1 MIPNLIGEPFESFD
15 QNLISQKE
23 NTLIYVGRLDNDKN
37 VAEILDIINQVDLN
51 NFQLKIIGDGPS
63 KNDLENKL
71 NSIENL
77 KNKVQF
83 LGSKT
88 IPEIYNELEKS
99 KIFLFTSKTECL
111 PTVLIEA
118 TLMSNALISY
128 NCKYGPSDI
137 IDESNGFLIPMSDK
151 NQFKEKLQFLINQPE
166 ELNKILFSSN
176 DNSYKWRKKEILEQ
190 WDLIF
195 NAK

>member
-1 MIPNLIGEPFESFD
+1 M
-15 QNLISQKE
+15 
-23 NTLIYVGRLDNDKN
+23 
-37 VAEILDIINQVDLN
+37 
-51 NFQLKIIGDGPS
+51 KIIGDGPS

-71 NSIENL
+71 NSIEKL

-88 IPEIYNELEKS
+88 IHEIYNELEKS

-118 TLMSNALISY
+118 NLMSNALISY
-128 NCKYGPSDI
+128 NCNYGPSDI
-137 IDESNGFLIPMSDK
+137 VDESNGFLIPKSDQK
-151 NQFKEKLQFLINQPE
+151 QFIEKLQFLINQPE
-166 ELNKILFSSN
+166 ELNTILRTSSR
-176 DNSYKWRKKEILEQ
+176 NSYKWRKKEILEQ

>member
-1 MIPNLIGEPFESFD
+1 M
-15 QNLISQKE
+15 
-23 NTLIYVGRLDNDKN
+23 IYVGRLDNDKN

-195 NAK
+195 NEK